1 LMGPMR
7 FGASRSFVG
16 TLDRLHRYRWRML
29 RGYAIALAAGLIWLS
44 GYAGEGM
51 ARFWN
56 GERRLPWVAQ
66 PWTLH
71 AAVRFLGLKGTAL
84 SDAAEAVTGE
94 VAWNALVA
102 GFLVIASAASAVW
115 LARSVTRKS
124 ESWGATFTRA
134 ATVAIPL
141 AFVLLPCV
149 AVLFIPAFQ
158 ASHSVRVVFDWI
170 PRMRDPALAISTVGA
185 LWAIGC
191 VCLWPLFRRDPYRR
205 AVRTLS
211 AVGSLSALGQ
221 ILALPWFDRAPQLH
235 FAAVYA
241 SCWAF
246 GALLLVVFAWP
257 GVRTRMRQE
266 CSACGYD
273 LTGTLAAGIRAC
285 PECGAM
291 LDGERSDNPQAA

>member
-1 LMGPMR
+1 LMRPMR
-7 FGASRSFVG
+7 PGDSRSFTR

-29 RGYAIALAAGLIWLS
+29 RGYTIALAAGLIWLS

-56 GERRLPWVAQ
+56 GGHRLPWEAE
-66 PWTLH
+66 PWTRH

-84 SDAAEAVTGE
+84 NEAAEAMAGE

-102 GFLVIASAASAVW
+102 GFLVIASVASAVW
-115 LARSVTRKS
+115 LARSVTRTS
-124 ESWGATFTRA
+124 ESWGGALTRA

-170 PRMRDPALAISTVGA
+170 PRMRDPALAINTAGA
-185 LWAIGC
+185 LWTIAC

-205 AVRTLS
+205 GVRALSGVGLLS
-211 AVGSLSALGQ
+211 AVGQ

-235 FAAVYA
+235 FAAVYGL
-241 SCWAF
+241 SWAF
-246 GALLLVVFAWP
+246 GTLLLVVFAWP
-257 GVRTRMRQE
+257 GVRARMGQE
-266 CSACGYD
+266 CVACGYD

-285 PECGAM
+285 PECGTVV
-291 LDGERSDNPQAA
+291 DVERSANPQAG